1 MAIVKMKKLRVM
13 AMADQRDELLKGL
26 LHLGCVEISEP
37 DDKLADPAWSA
48 LLKRGTSDLAKVRTD
63 LADANTALEAIKR
76 YAQTKDG
83 MFTPRP
89 EVTEEEF
96 LDPDSSERAKELCT
110 QVGGNLQDIS
120 RLQGEENRLLSREA
134 ALRPWMPL
142 DMPLE
147 LEGTEH
153 VLFRLGTCP
162 GATDTGALRTALA
175 ASDAAVEVYE
185 INADKQQKYYLLIC
199 HRSDEDAVLEVLRPY
214 NFSVV
219 TFQGVAGTAAE
230 NVDALEKQ
238 LAENRAAQESS
249 AAAIAEKAGD
259 LEALRMYVDRLN
271 AEVSKDTGAERLLT
285 DGTILFFEGWAPA
298 ENLKELETFLNSMC
312 CAWETA
318 DPTEEET
325 PSVPVKLKNNW
336 FTRPLNMVT
345 EMYSLPSYSG
355 VDPNPLMAPFFIFFY
370 GFMMADMG
378 YGLLMMLASWFVM
391 KKAKP
396 NGPTMR
402 HMIPLL
408 GLCGVSTFIMGAL
421 TGGFFGDLLPQLAM
435 MLNPNTTFTAMP
447 ALFSPLND
455 ALAVLI
461 GSLAIGLAQIFTG
474 MAISMYRQI
483 KRGEVMAA
491 LCNEG
496 AWYLVFI
503 IFAVGILA
511 GQIKAALIAILV
523 LLVLTQGYGKKGII
537 GKFMGIFG
545 SLYNNITGYFS
556 DILS

>member
-249 AAAIAEKAGD
+249 AAAIT
-259 LEALRMYVDRLN
+259 
-271 AEVSKDTGAERLLT
+271 S
-285 DGTILFFEGWAPA
+285 I
-298 ENLKELETFLNSMC
+298 
-312 CAWETA
+312 
-318 DPTEEET
+318 
-325 PSVPVKLKNNW
+325 KL
-336 FTRPLNMVT
+336 
-345 EMYSLPSYSG
+345 
-355 VDPNPLMAPFFIFFY
+355 
-370 GFMMADMG
+370 
-378 YGLLMMLASWFVM
+378 
-391 KKAKP
+391 
-396 NGPTMR
+396 
-402 HMIPLL
+402 
-408 GLCGVSTFIMGAL
+408 
-421 TGGFFGDLLPQLAM
+421 
-435 MLNPNTTFTAMP
+435 
-447 ALFSPLND
+447 
-455 ALAVLI
+455 
-461 GSLAIGLAQIFTG
+461 
-474 MAISMYRQI
+474 
-483 KRGEVMAA
+483 
-491 LCNEG
+491 
-496 AWYLVFI
+496 
-503 IFAVGILA
+503 
-511 GQIKAALIAILV
+511 
-523 LLVLTQGYGKKGII
+523 
-537 GKFMGIFG
+537 
-545 SLYNNITGYFS
+545 
-556 DILS
+556 

>member
-185 INADKQQKYYLLIC
+185 INSDKQQKYYLLIC
-199 HRSDEDAVLEVLRPY
+199 HRSDEDAVLEVSALSHFRALPERRPKMWTRWKSSLRRTGPRR
-214 NFSVV
+214 
-219 TFQGVAGTAAE
+219 
-230 NVDALEKQ
+230 
-238 LAENRAAQESS
+238 NRP
-249 AAAIAEKAGD
+249 
-259 LEALRMYVDRLN
+259 R
-271 AEVSKDTGAERLLT
+271 
-285 DGTILFFEGWAPA
+285 
-298 ENLKELETFLNSMC
+298 
-312 CAWETA
+312 
-318 DPTEEET
+318 
-325 PSVPVKLKNNW
+325 
-336 FTRPLNMVT
+336 RPLPRKPET
-345 EMYSLPSYSG
+345 WKH
-355 VDPNPLMAPFFIFFY
+355 Y
-370 GFMMADMG
+370 GCM
-378 YGLLMMLASWFVM
+378 W
-391 KKAKP
+391 
-396 NGPTMR
+396 
-402 HMIPLL
+402 
-408 GLCGVSTFIMGAL
+408 
-421 TGGFFGDLLPQLAM
+421 TG
-435 MLNPNTTFTAMP
+435 
-447 ALFSPLND
+447 
-455 ALAVLI
+455 
-461 GSLAIGLAQIFTG
+461 
-474 MAISMYRQI
+474 
-483 KRGEVMAA
+483 
-491 LCNEG
+491 
-496 AWYLVFI
+496 
-503 IFAVGILA
+503 
-511 GQIKAALIAILV
+511 
-523 LLVLTQGYGKKGII
+523 
-537 GKFMGIFG
+537 
-545 SLYNNITGYFS
+545 
-556 DILS
+556 